1 MDIFSIAASGMHAA
15 QAQMNVAANNIAHEN
30 TPGYKAQ
37 AVNLTDVANYGGVQV
52 TGTQSTG
59 QSVDPATELAKLRQ
73 AAIMYGANAM
83 VVRAADQMY
92 GSLLNVLDTD
102 NRNSEQNN
110 S

>member
-1 MDIFSIAASGMHAA
+1 MDALSIAASGMQAA
-15 QAQMNVAANNIAHEN
+15 QAQMTVAANNIANQN

-37 AVNLTDVANYGGVQV
+37 AVNLVDVANDGGVEV
-52 TGTQSTG
+52 AGVQSTG
-59 QSVDPATELAKLRQ
+59 QPVDPATEMAKLRQ
-73 AAIMYGANAM
+73 AQFMYGANAM

-102 NRNSEQNN
+102 NGDSQQNN

>member
-1 MDIFSIAASGMHAA
+1 MDAFAIAASGMQAA
-15 QAQMNVAANNIAHEN
+15 QAQMSVAANNIAN
-30 TPGYKAQ
+30 QKTPGYKAQ
-37 AVNLTDVANYGGVQV
+37 EVNLVDVANYGGVEV
-52 TGTQSTG
+52 AGVQSTD
-59 QSVDPATELAKLRQ
+59 QSVDPATEIAKLRQ

-102 NRNSEQNN
+102 NRNSRQDN